1 MQNLTD
7 EIKDLLLTRS
17 LLLQRVSNSLTKDII
32 NAYVSVIDDILAKI
46 ATGKNIN
53 LVNMNK
59 IINELNAKLTPDLTS
74 VNDDLVQ
81 LGISEASYV
90 ANGINGS
97 IGIDLVSKL
106 PTDRTVQKIVNTSLM
121 DGLTLSS
128 WLEDKDSKLKLL
140 LKDNIQQGVIQG
152 ETIPQIVSRLKG
164 VLTINKEG
172 VKALAITAVATVTN
186 QVRMQTY
193 KENEDIFKGYEHNST
208 LDNRTTLLCGSRDG
222 AYWDLNGKG
231 LNEKGKA
238 NKFMTPPLHFRC
250 RSLLL
255 PITKSFKELGIPLD
269 EVPIG
274 TRSSM
279 DGYVS
284 RDTTFEKWFEGK
296 PKSFQEEYLGKGR
309 YELYKKGTITFSDL
323 VNQNG
328 RTLKMS
334 ELAKISPV
342 AKVSNIPTIDFGY
355 DGKFNKYVEDIR
367 DEAKIVIDKLPKPS
381 AIEVEDYGMYNSS
394 TRLLTT
400 ASTIEP
406 QRTFIHEYGHHIDF
420 MLEKQGKY
428 TKINPSLRLFDPFDL
443 DRNVVSE
450 ERSKIFSKVLNE
462 KGNTAYAGLHDIL
475 DAQSNGLMQRRGF
488 VGHGKDYWD
497 DMGYN
502 EENFANMFQIW
513 SENGEI
519 WRETKILF
527 PNTTKELELIIKDII
542 GGKFD

>member
-32 NAYVSVIDDILAKI
+32 NAYVSIIDDILSQI

-53 LVNMNK
+53 IVNMNK
-59 IINELNAKLTPDLTS
+59 IINELNSKLSPDLTS

-90 ANGINGS
+90 ANGINGA

-222 AYWDLNGKG
+222 ACWDLNGKG

-255 PITKSFKELGIPLD
+255 PITKSFEELGIPLD

-296 PKSFQEEYLGKGR
+296 PKAFQEEYLGVQR
-309 YELYKKGTITFSDL
+309 YKLYKDGVINFSDL

-328 RTLKMS
+328 
-334 ELAKISPV
+334 
-342 AKVSNIPTIDFGY
+342 
-355 DGKFNKYVEDIR
+355 
-367 DEAKIVIDKLPKPS
+367 
-381 AIEVEDYGMYNSS
+381 
-394 TRLLTT
+394 
-400 ASTIEP
+400 
-406 QRTFIHEYGHHIDF
+406 
-420 MLEKQGKY
+420 
-428 TKINPSLRLFDPFDL
+428 
-443 DRNVVSE
+443 
-450 ERSKIFSKVLNE
+450 KVLTVAQLKE
-462 KGNTAYAGLHDIL
+462 KY
-475 DAQSNGLMQRRGF
+475 S
-488 VGHGKDYWD
+488 
-497 DMGYN
+497 
-502 EENFANMFQIW
+502 
-513 SENGEI
+513 
-519 WRETKILF
+519 
-527 PNTTKELELIIKDII
+527 
-542 GGKFD
+542 

>member
-32 NAYVSVIDDILAKI
+32 NAYVSVIDDILAQI

-59 IINELNAKLTPDLTS
+59 IINELNLKLTPDLTS

-90 ANGINGS
+90 ANGINGA

-128 WLEDKDSKLKLL
+128 WLEMKDNKLKLL
-140 LKDNIQQGVIQG
+140 LKNNIEQAVVQG
-152 ETIPQIVSRLKG
+152 ETIPQIVARLKTL
-164 VLTINKEG
+164 LTINKEG
-172 VKALAITAVATVTN
+172 VKALAITAVSTITN

-208 LDNRTTLLCGSRDG
+208 LDKNTTVTCGARDG
-222 AYWDLNGKG
+222 ALWDLNGKG
-231 LNEKGKA
+231 LNKQGEA
-238 NKFMTPPLHFRC
+238 NKFLVPPLHFRC
-250 RSLLL
+250 RSILL

-269 EVPIG
+269 EVPSG

-296 PKSFQEEYLGKGR
+296 SKSFQEEYLGIKR
-309 YELYKKGTITFSDL
+309 YKLFKDGVINFSDL

-328 RTLKMS
+328 KTLTVRQ
-334 ELAKISPV
+334 L
-342 AKVSNIPTIDFGY
+342 
-355 DGKFNKYVEDIR
+355 
-367 DEAKIVIDKLPKPS
+367 
-381 AIEVEDYGMYNSS
+381 
-394 TRLLTT
+394 
-400 ASTIEP
+400 
-406 QRTFIHEYGHHIDF
+406 
-420 MLEKQGKY
+420 LEKY
-428 TKINPSLRLFDPFDL
+428 S
-443 DRNVVSE
+443 
-450 ERSKIFSKVLNE
+450 
-462 KGNTAYAGLHDIL
+462 
-475 DAQSNGLMQRRGF
+475 
-488 VGHGKDYWD
+488 
-497 DMGYN
+497 
-502 EENFANMFQIW
+502 
-513 SENGEI
+513 
-519 WRETKILF
+519 
-527 PNTTKELELIIKDII
+527 
-542 GGKFD
+542 